1 MSEAT
6 TRILLVDSHP
16 ADVHLFKQIR
26 GTTNS
31 ASYSLA
37 TATKL
42 SEVGPLFV
50 RVDARRQ
57 A

>member
-42 SEVGPLFV
+42 SEVAPLFV